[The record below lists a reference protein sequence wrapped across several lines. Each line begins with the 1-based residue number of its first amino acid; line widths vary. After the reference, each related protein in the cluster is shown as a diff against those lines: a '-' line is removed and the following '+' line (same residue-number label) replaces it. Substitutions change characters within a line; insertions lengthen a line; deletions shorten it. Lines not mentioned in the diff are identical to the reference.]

1 MHLDAIVI
9 PTDERV
15 EKISVYKFITI
26 SRPRRALGM
35 IFYAS
40 SAVER
45 VEKKK
50 YQKKTDPTAPREGKA
65 LELTEK
71 MSLKIFRIYLSRC
84 NLE

>member
-1 MHLDAIVI
+1 MHLGAYVI

-15 EKISVYKFITI
+15 EKISVLYKFITI

-45 VEKKK
+45 KEKKK
-50 YQKKTDPTAPREGKA
+50 YQE
-65 LELTEK
+65 ELTQQLREK
-71 MSLKIFRIYLSRC
+71 GRL
-84 NLE
+84 

>member
-50 YQKKTDPTAPREGKA
+50 YQE
-65 LELTEK
+65 ELTQQLREK
-71 MSLKIFRIYLSRC
+71 GRL
-84 NLE
+84 